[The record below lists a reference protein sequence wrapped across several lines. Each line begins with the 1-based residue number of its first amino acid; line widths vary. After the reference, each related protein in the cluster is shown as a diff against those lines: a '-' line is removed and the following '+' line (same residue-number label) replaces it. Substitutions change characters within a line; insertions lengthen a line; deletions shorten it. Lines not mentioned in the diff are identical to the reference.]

1 MNPETFDFNINNY
14 SITDLENFLNLD
26 EAYTNE
32 DVTKKSNDFS
42 NKINNVSD
50 ADFKNKLTQFIN
62 EVKTILTTPNNK
74 NKLTSAGST
83 FIINDN
89 ISQPTN
95 YTQKVYSIE
104 IPKGKVN
111 LLKKTFTTTTFC
123 VNTLFRDTTSNS
135 STDCIYYLP
144 YVINNVKSM
153 AIVSMEIPQGIFL
166 FSNSL
171 ASNTIYFKEYSGS
184 SPTTPLE
191 GLVTFPQGNYP
202 ADSSG
207 ALQSITTMMTNAI
220 NTQLGTGT
228 RFTVTID
235 LATNKLTITNS
246 TYIFEMYILY
256 PGTNK
261 NLYRTMGWI
270 LGFRK
275 PSYVNELSYTTESIY
290 NVTPSEYLYLEIND
304 FNGPQI
310 SSRVLGLFSES
321 YLDKNIIAKLTYT
334 LSTNYIGFNTIAYD
348 IDYILGGPREY
359 YGPTHLQKFYIRL
372 LDKYGSVVDL
382 NGLDF
387 SFTIQI
393 TIFNEL

>member
-14 SITDLENFLNLD
+14 SVTDLEQFLNLD

-42 NKINNVSD
+42 NKINKM
-50 ADFKNKLTQFIN
+50 ADIEFKNKLKGFIN
-62 EVKTILTTPNNK
+62 DVVNILTTPKNK
-74 NKLTSAGST
+74 NSITSAGST

-89 ISQPTN
+89 IKPTAS
-95 YTQKVYSIE
+95 YVQEVYPTEIE
-104 IPKGKVN
+104 KGN
-111 LLKKTFTTTTFC
+111 ITAIKKTFTTTTFC
-123 VNTLFRDTTSNS
+123 INSLFRDTSSNS

-166 FSNSL
+166 FSERL

-191 GLVTFPQGNYP
+191 GLVTFPQGNYRSVSVGP
-202 ADSSG
+202 AIDI
-207 ALQSITTMMTNAI
+207 ATMMTNTI

-228 RFTVTID
+228 RFTVSID

-275 PSYVNELSYTTESIY
+275 PSYVNQLSYTTESIY

-304 FNGPQI
+304 FNGPQS

-334 LSTNYIGFNTIAYD
+334 LSTNYIEFNTIAYD
-348 IDYILGGPREY
+348 INYILGGPREY

-393 TIFNEL
+393 TVFNEL